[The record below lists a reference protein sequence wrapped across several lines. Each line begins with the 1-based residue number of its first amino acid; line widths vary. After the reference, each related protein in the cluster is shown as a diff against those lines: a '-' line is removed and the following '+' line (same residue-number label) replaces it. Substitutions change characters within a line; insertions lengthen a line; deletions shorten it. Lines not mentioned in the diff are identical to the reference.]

1 MAETIRQ
8 LLARSNA
15 LDKQITLD
23 VESILWER
31 EPSANP
37 LLSISSKLAKGK
49 KALNTKVEWLS
60 KNPLPVEVVYTGADE
75 TTAATTGIVIAN
87 WSYLREGMQLFNSR
101 TGETLRVTTTPATAT
116 PTVSA
121 TRDWGSSTAGA
132 GLLKTGD
139 ILKIKGMSGN
149 ETDDLSDHPMAI
161 LPTEDYNYTEFS
173 EHYCQTSKI
182 AEAVQTITGE
192 DLREQ
197 SVHDMENY
205 HKKIWELALWF
216 GERAQTLVGATY
228 YCRTMRGIYNAI
240 STNVWLLNDISDF
253 VSLEFDGFLQQIN
266 RYSPDRKDKIAFLSP
281 ALHGRVSNWGM
292 NKLVL
297 NNQAS
302 KEFGM
307 EITTYRGLTGGKI
320 DFVEVPFFD
329 DEFLS
334 HLGFVLEWDKLQFRP
349 LMPTKLEL
357 NVGEKYKNTWLDKIS
372 TCATMRLADECRMG
386 MIKKKA

>member
-1 MAETIRQ
+1 MADTIRT

-23 VESILWER
+23 IESILWER
-31 EPSANP
+31 EPSAHP
-37 LLSISSKLAKGK
+37 LLTISSKLAKGK

-75 TTAATTGIVIAN
+75 ASAAATMVIAN
-87 WSYLREGMQLFNSR
+87 WSYLREGMQVFNSR
-101 TGETLRVTTTPATAT
+101 SGETIRVSGT
-116 PTVSA
+116 PTDA
-121 TRDWGSSTAGA
+121 TVAVTAGRDWGGSTAGA

-139 ILKIKGMSGN
+139 ILKVKGMSGN
-149 ETDDLSDHPMAI
+149 EVDDLHEATMAI
-161 LPTEDYNYTEFS
+161 LPTEDYNYTEFV
-173 EHYCQTSKI
+173 EHYCETSKI
-182 AEAVQTITGE
+182 AEAVQTVTGE
-192 DLREQ
+192 DLRDQ

-205 HKKIWELALWF
+205 HKKILELALWF
-216 GERAQTLVGATY
+216 GERAQTLVGSTY

-266 RYSPDRKDKIAFLSP
+266 RYSPDRKDKLAFLSP
-281 ALHGRVSNWGM
+281 TLHARVSNWGM
-292 NKLVL
+292 NKLVI
-297 NNQAS
+297 NDQKS

-307 EITTYRGLTGGKI
+307 EISTYRGLTGGKI

-329 DEFLS
+329 DEYLAY
-334 HLGFVLEWDKLQFRP
+334 LGFILEWDKLQFRP

-372 TCATMRLADECRMG
+372 TCATMRLANECRMG
-386 MIKKKA
+386 MIKKAA